1 MATSERSLLTVLLP
15 ARELRSSLAP
25 NLRLAVRNLLAA
37 LDVPTDAVRR
47 EIAAM
52 EPVTL
57 AKAVNRRVIGSINE
71 FAYQLFAY
79 IEETSDP
86 LELAL
91 RLSDTPMSAIGVKST
106 YGIPM
111 DVARQLLQTSGA
123 GRTSH

>member
-1 MATSERSLLTVLLP
+1 
-15 ARELRSSLAP
+15 
-25 NLRLAVRNLLAA
+25 